1 MVQHNR
7 ASGATGVYT
16 ADLLYTSS
24 GGGDIAFD
32 VNGKQIGGPV
42 TIASTYNAS
51 DPIAWR
57 QMHHWGLA
65 KDFVQIKLRKGVQ
78 VLTLRVL
85 TKGHMNFAYLDF
97 KPEPK

>member
-7 ASGATGVYT
+7 ASGADRRIYGRSAVHLERGRRHRVRRQRKTNRWAGHDCV
-16 ADLLYTSS
+16 DLQC
-24 GGGDIAFD
+24 
-32 VNGKQIGGPV
+32 V
-42 TIASTYNAS
+42 

-65 KDFVQIKLRKGVQ
+65 KDFVQIKPRKGVQ
-78 VLTLRVL
+78 VLTLRVS